1 MDITGLEDLLINAV
15 NQLALFAMVDSAG
28 RDAAP
33 EVLQYPYASIFFIG
47 DRQIV
52 LNPRPI
58 DELRY
63 GIMVSYQ
70 HLGSE
75 QEAAA
80 GAYALID
87 AVRDRIN
94 GKTLGASDIE
104 PFSVNSRELLGY
116 EDGIITYL
124 LTIVTN
130 KYQPIPIPD

>member
-1 MDITGLEDLLINAV
+1 MSIVEIEDLLIAAV
-15 NQLALFAMVDSAG
+15 GQLVLFAVVDSAG

-33 EVLQYPYASIFFIG
+33 EVLQYPYASVFFIG

-63 GIMVSYQ
+63 GIMVSHQ

-80 GAYALID
+80 GAYQLID

-94 GKTLGASDIE
+94 GKTLGVSDIE
-104 PFSVNSRELLGY
+104 PFSVSTRELLGY

-130 KYQPIPIPD
+130 KYQPIPVPD